1 MASQG
6 FIFIRFGLYALNA
19 TSVSKVE
26 KEKNTCNW
34 LNTYSVPG
42 IVPGI
47 SHVVF
52 YLIFIEASS
61 NLEL

>member
-6 FIFIRFGLYALNA
+6 FVFIRFGLYALNV

-26 KEKNTCNW
+26 KEKKNTCNW

-42 IVPGI
+42 I
-47 SHVVF
+47 SRVVF
-52 YLIFIEASS
+52 YLIFTEASS